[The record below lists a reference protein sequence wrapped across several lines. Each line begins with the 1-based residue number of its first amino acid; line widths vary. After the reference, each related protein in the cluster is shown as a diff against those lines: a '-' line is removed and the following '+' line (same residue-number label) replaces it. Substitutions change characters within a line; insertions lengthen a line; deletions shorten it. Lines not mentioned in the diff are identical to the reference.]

1 MLPMLPDR
9 LKVVKGEA
17 KTHRKIYIINMILI
31 VLHQSQN
38 RALSMYTRTKK
49 YSSLHHLQCISVTV
63 LSRVAPIG
71 ELVHT
76 TVQQRPLQ
84 TDSYARYLGD

>member
-1 MLPMLPDR
+1 MPLCNMMLT
-9 LKVVKGEA
+9 VV
-17 KTHRKIYIINMILI
+17 
-31 VLHQSQN
+31 HQSQN
-38 RALSMYTRTKK
+38 RVLSIFTRTKK

-84 TDSYARYLGD
+84 IQSYQQYLGHLLGSALNAT

>member
-1 MLPMLPDR
+1 MPLCNMMLT
-9 LKVVKGEA
+9 VV
-17 KTHRKIYIINMILI
+17 
-31 VLHQSQN
+31 HQSQN
-38 RALSMYTRTKK
+38 RVLSIFTRTKK

-84 TDSYARYLGD
+84 TQSYRQYLGHLLGSALNAT